1 MSAERKAQI
10 LAAASNI
17 FLKKGFDAARMEEIA
32 AGAGLSIGGVYWYY
46 KSKEEVILDL
56 MDSITN
62 TDLDDLHAL
71 LDVPGTVV
79 ERLEAYIRA
88 SVPPA
93 EKLSPLFYDFY
104 GLGGRDPRVR
114 SRLQAYFRA
123 YRQVIAALLAQGVA
137 RGEFRPLD
145 VESARDPVRR
155 ALRRDAR
162 DGEARPRQ
170 RTGRFRAGQSAWM
183 CCFSACGLEP
193 SLPPERWSLL

>member
-1 MSAERKAQI
+1 MPKPDVSAERKAQI

-71 LDVPGTVV
+71 LDAPGTVV

-104 GLGGRDPRVR
+104 SLGGRDPRVR
-114 SRLQAYFRA
+114 ARLQEYFHA

-145 VESARDPVRR
+145 VERLAILFAALYEGMLEMAMLDPDNVQAVSELVD
-155 ALRRDAR
+155 ALDVLFL
-162 DGEARPRQ
+162 GLRP
-170 RTGRFRAGQSAWM
+170 
-183 CCFSACGLEP
+183 
-193 SLPPERWSLL
+193 

>member
-1 MSAERKAQI
+1 MPKPDVSAERKAQI

-32 AGAGLSIGGVYWYY
+32 ASAGLSIGGVYWYY

-71 LDVPGTVV
+71 LDAPGPVV
-79 ERLEAYIRA
+79 ERLKGYVRA
-88 SVPPA
+88 SVPPT

-104 GLGGRDPRVR
+104 SLGGRDPRVR
-114 SRLQAYFRA
+114 ARLQEYFHA

-145 VESARDPVRR
+145 VERLAILFAALYEGMLEMAMLDPDNVQAVSELVN
-155 ALRRDAR
+155 ALDVLFL
-162 DGEARPRQ
+162 GLRP
-170 RTGRFRAGQSAWM
+170 
-183 CCFSACGLEP
+183 
-193 SLPPERWSLL
+193 

>member
-1 MSAERKAQI
+1 MPKPDVSAERKAQI

-32 AGAGLSIGGVYWYY
+32 ASAGLSIGGVYWYY

-71 LDVPGTVV
+71 LDAPGPVV
-79 ERLEAYIRA
+79 ERLKGYVRA
-88 SVPPA
+88 SVPPT

-104 GLGGRDPRVR
+104 SLGGRDPRVR
-114 SRLQAYFRA
+114 ARLQEYFHA

-145 VESARDPVRR
+145 VERLAILFAALYEGMLEMAMLDPDNVQAVSELVD
-155 ALRRDAR
+155 ALDVLFL
-162 DGEARPRQ
+162 GLRP
-170 RTGRFRAGQSAWM
+170 
-183 CCFSACGLEP
+183 
-193 SLPPERWSLL
+193 